1 MFNKTVNRNGLNL
14 VRTMFST
21 NISPIIDYLDGVMC
35 EDSVS
40 PSDTPYLI
48 YATLESMRAELD
60 LSSGI
65 KTEEYAKFRN
75 EVLTFMHTSG
85 MGMWFHTF
93 EDKMSSAF
101 ADYVAKYLNSDK
113 LPKDKDCTI
122 EIIAS
127 LCYFISAVSD
137 DDNPEAISYCK
148 PLKEVAN
155 KLREVDGYRRLA
167 SEYDA
172 QKPNSVDED
181 IIKSLDPVDISSIPE
196 YVIDSLYRHG
206 SYYYKPS
213 DIRKMIT
220 ASSQT
225 AQALERQD
233 LEDKI
238 TPTNT
243 LTAEEEG
250 RAYIKRLKLKRMG
263 KKNENKGNL
272 DR

>member
-1 MFNKTVNRNGLNL
+1 MIQKTVNTGSLHL

-21 NISPIIDYLDGVMC
+21 NISKLVDYIDGVMC
-35 EDSVS
+35 ASSCS
-40 PSDTPYLI
+40 PATTPYLI
-48 YATLESMRAELD
+48 YSKLESIRIELD

-65 KTEEYAKFRN
+65 KTKEYAKLRN
-75 EVLTFMHTSG
+75 DLLTFMHTAG
-85 MGMWFHTF
+85 MGMWFYTF
-93 EDKMSSAF
+93 EERMSDAF
-101 ADYVAKYLNSDK
+101 AEYVDKYLNSDK
-113 LPKDKDCTI
+113 LPEDKDCTV

-127 LCYFISAVSD
+127 LCYFISAVAD
-137 DDNPEAISYCK
+137 EDHPEALAYCK
-148 PLKEVAN
+148 PLKEVVN

-167 SEYDA
+167 NEYDA
-172 QKPNSVDED
+172 QKPNSVDNS
-181 IIKSLDPVDISSIPE
+181 IIKSLEPVDISSIPE

-225 AQALERQD
+225 AQSLERQD

-238 TPTNT
+238 TPTQT